1 MGFTLEELPPLQPTG
16 KLPPQPWM
24 TRPETQT
31 LLDALTADGTEV
43 RFVGGCVRD
52 AVANKTVEDVDL
64 ATPDPPETV
73 IALLEAA
80 DITALPTGIHHGT
93 VTAIV
98 NDYKY
103 EITTLRI
110 DLMTDGRRAKVAY
123 TDDWIADAAR
133 RDFTIN
139 TLSCTPDGNIY
150 DPFHGLDDLGNKV
163 VRFVG
168 NARDRIEEDILRLLR
183 YFRFYAAYGKHPP
196 DKAALDACRI
206 FAPKLPSLSAE
217 RIWREFRRILLGP
230 NPEDVITLL
239 RSERIL
245 DYVLPEAGPV
255 GRLRMMSLLET
266 KAINIDSVKPDP
278 IRRLAAALNP
288 EKPDPKSV
296 AKHFKL
302 SNKDAERLNA
312 ISTAQFVISVETT
325 EDELRRL
332 LYTYKINITRDVLL
346 LIWAQELS
354 TAENRGS
361 LRTQAWLNHLSI
373 IDTFEEPAFP
383 LSGEDVL
390 KLGIPSGRDVGTLL
404 NAVENWWVSENF
416 KASREACLN
425 ELKSQ
430 IKSRTQ

>member
-1 MGFTLEELPPLQPTG
+1 
-16 KLPPQPWM
+16 M